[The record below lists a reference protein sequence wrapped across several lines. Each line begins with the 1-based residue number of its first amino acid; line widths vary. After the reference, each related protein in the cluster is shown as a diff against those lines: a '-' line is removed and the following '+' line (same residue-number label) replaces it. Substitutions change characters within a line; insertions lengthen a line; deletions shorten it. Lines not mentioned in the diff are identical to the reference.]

1 MVFPFCLAST
11 LRVAKLLPSRKRLTS
26 YMMGT
31 ARELSEENSNVLAS
45 KSILRLKSLL
55 LVSPERRK

>member
-11 LRVAKLLPSRKRLTS
+11 LRAAKLLPSRKRLTS

-31 ARELSEENSNVLAS
+31 AKITNYDHLQKVTDA
-45 KSILRLKSLL
+45 
-55 LVSPERRK
+55 

>member
-11 LRVAKLLPSRKRLTS
+11 LRVEKLLPSRKRLTS

-31 ARELSEENSNVLAS
+31 ARELSEKTAILIASFEIKVLTINISS
-45 KSILRLKSLL
+45 KK
-55 LVSPERRK
+55 ETGM